1 MTADRLI
8 QWYPGHIAKAQRQ
21 LREKLSLVDCVI
33 ELVDARLPISSHFA
47 FVDELLGNKTRI
59 MAINKCDL
67 APQENVQQALEYWR
81 SRGFPA
87 VALNI
92 PKREGLHGLRKE
104 LQLIHAALIEK
115 MRKRGRLPRKLRTL
129 VMGLPNVGKSTL
141 INALIQKRS
150 MKVGDKPGVT
160 RSLQWV
166 SLDKDLELLDSPGV
180 IPAKLEDQHI
190 ALKLALIGSVSE
202 HSAPPVQLAELGLK
216 LLQEEFPGYLQR
228 TFGQEP
234 LYLPDLGRLR
244 QNLQKGG
251 EIDLDRTAI
260 AFLSELRSGKL
271 PVLCLESF
279 EVESTPSTTVEE
291 A

>member
-1 MTADRLI
+1 MTEDCLI

-21 LREKLSLVDCVI
+21 LRQKLSLVDCVV
-33 ELVDARLPISSHFA
+33 ELVDARLPVSSHFP
-47 FVDELLGNKTRI
+47 FVDELLGSKNRI
-59 MAINKCDL
+59 MAINKADL
-67 APQENVQQALEYWR
+67 APAESVLRAVNYWQE
-81 SRGFPA
+81 RGFPA

-92 PKREGLHGLRKE
+92 PQRQGIQELRRELTRYHE
-104 LQLIHAALIEK
+104 ALTVRMK
-115 MRKRGRLPRKLRTL
+115 QRGRLPRKLRTL

-141 INALIQKRS
+141 INALIHKRS

-166 SLDKDLELLDSPGV
+166 SIAKDLELLDSPGL
-180 IPAKLEDQHI
+180 IPPKFEDQQV

-216 LLQEEFPGYLQR
+216 LLLEEFPGYLER

-234 LYLPDLGRLR
+234 IYLPEIGQLR
-244 QNLQKGG
+244 NYLQQGG

-260 AFLSELRSGKL
+260 AFLNDLRSGKL
-271 PVLCLESF
+271 PVLCLEKF
-279 EVESTPSTTVEE
+279 
-291 A
+291 